1 MDWIEGEVLRC
12 PRPKIHG
19 PIVVVMFGPSW
30 LEKGMI
36 NHQYT
41 KADINQHSSDPK
53 KTQKDPKKQNQTA
66 SWWSAKE
73 RVTGPGE
80 KKERRESENK
90 EKENIKRKNI
100 EKEDRIENISGH
112 HTYSSKFKP

>member
-12 PRPKIHG
+12 PSPTIHG

-80 KKERRESENK
+80 KKKKKREWEQR
-90 EKENIKRKNI
+90 KRKYKT
-100 EKEDRIENISGH
+100 KEQR
-112 HTYSSKFKP
+112 KRR